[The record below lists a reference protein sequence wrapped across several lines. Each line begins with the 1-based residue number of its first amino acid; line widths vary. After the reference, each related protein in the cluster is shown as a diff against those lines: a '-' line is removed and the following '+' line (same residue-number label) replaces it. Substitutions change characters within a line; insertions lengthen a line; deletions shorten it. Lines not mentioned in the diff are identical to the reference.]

1 MIQNINNQ
9 QELRTAERV
18 RALQADMYMT
28 TFHGFSGKPIFRG
41 IKKASDLYPLPSDG
55 KNLSEL
61 VRARK
66 RSGELNGLKGREAYE
81 ALVKMNEKLPD
92 LF

>member
-1 MIQNINNQ
+1 MIQNINNH
-9 QELRTAERV
+9 QELRTAERL
-18 RALQADMYMT
+18 RAIQADIYMT
-28 TFHGFSGKPIFRG
+28 TFNDFNGKPVFK
-41 IKKASDLYPLPSDG
+41 IKKAGDLYPLPYDDEY
-55 KNLSEL
+55 LSER

-66 RSGELNGLKGREAYE
+66 KMGGVNGLKGREAYE